1 MTDGM
6 RAWQVL
12 SAVVAALLVGRVA
25 WADDAKPSPNAPP
38 PPPVSSASDVTGTSV
53 VVWPT
58 LAPAGDEGGAPAH
71 RPTEAEQGLFV
82 RAQELDATLRD
93 AVQDLGFVLHVGDR
107 GPAIGHTRDLDLV
120 ARAGEGEQGT
130 WVISPR
136 IEHAG
141 EGTFLV
147 RILAVPPKGQVIR
160 VRVER
165 TKGADVAVRGLI
177 MVRDLLSPVA
187 AAQAAAGV
195 SQLGRVDDAAKAGV
209 IAPARSAG
217 RAVLATSGA
226 LFGAFAAY
234 SLERASGNDDPRVLY
249 PLLALGAGV
258 GLGGSLLAADEW
270 DIRPGDAWFLAGGTW
285 WATTAGILIANGRE
299 VKPLSDRY
307 NYGVGAGVL
316 GLGLSTLALTRTH
329 MDEGDAVLTHSG
341 AALGLG
347 FGSLAEMFSEGSV
360 TAKPALGAGYG
371 TAIGLAGGGVLA
383 SLVEVPP
390 SRVLLVDV
398 GAGLGALA
406 GAAAASP
413 LVFEDVS
420 KNKARGFLTAT
431 AGGAVAGGLA
441 ALYLTRGSTRRETVV
456 GVGPRARPAAPRLVL
471 EPIVGGVPGAMG
483 PSFGAGAFAAF

>member
-1 MTDGM
+1 M

-12 SAVVAALLVGRVA
+12 SVLVAALTLGRTA
-25 WADDAKPSPNAPP
+25 RGDEAPP
-38 PPPVSSASDVTGTSV
+38 STRSPPTHAAPAPPSAPDVTGASV

-58 LAPAGDEGGAPAH
+58 LAPAGDEAGSVPPH
-71 RPTEAEQGLFV
+71 RPTEAEQGLYV

-93 AVQDLGFVLHVGDR
+93 AVQDLGFVLHLGDR
-107 GPAIGHTRDLDLV
+107 GPAAGHTRDLDLV
-120 ARAGEGEQGT
+120 ARAAEGEEGS

-136 IEHAG
+136 IEAAG
-141 EGTFLV
+141 DGAFLV
-147 RILAVPPKGQVIR
+147 RILAVPPRGQVIR

-165 TKGADVAVRGLI
+165 TKGADVSVRGLV
-177 MVRDLLSPVA
+177 MLRDLLSPVA

-195 SQLGRVDDAAKAGV
+195 SQLGHVDEAAKVGV

-217 RAVLATSGA
+217 RAVLATSAA
-226 LFGAFAAY
+226 LFGGFVAY
-234 SLERASGNDDPRVLY
+234 SLERASGSEDPRVLY

-307 NYGVGAGVL
+307 NYGVGAGVI

-347 FGSLAEMFSEGSV
+347 LGALGEMFSEGSV

-371 TAIGLAGGGVLA
+371 SAIGLVGGGVLA

-390 SRVLLVDV
+390 SRVLLFDV

-420 KNKARGFLTAT
+420 QNKARGFVSAT
-431 AGGAVAGGLA
+431 AGGAVVGGLA
-441 ALYLTRGSTRRETVV
+441 AIYLTRGSTRRETVV
-456 GVGPRARPAAPRLVL
+456 GARPAAPKLHL
-471 EPIVGGVPGAMG
+471 EPIVGGVPGALG